1 MRVVMWLVPLLLVP
15 QEDADKQRRIQQA
28 LAWFA
33 DKDAELS
40 QSARAQLVALGKD
53 AVPAIE
59 KKLSE
64 KGVLPLVGVLREIDR
79 NAPSP
84 EQYALP
90 ADEGLVKVDKDAAD
104 KYLRAKYSEA
114 MGYAKKN
121 QFQKGLDMASG
132 LLALE
137 PRHALGDR
145 MKQLRRYCE
154 NMITQTSLIEA
165 KILQEKLAFVAGEPV
180 ALTMRLKNIF
190 KSAVTIRYE
199 GAEGK
204 QPEGMAVIEIE
215 ARLHRLDGEST
226 TATRHQEF
234 PFEGEIPL
242 ATGAQWERKL
252 ALDTAFGL
260 PDELDVQT
268 VTVNAWTQPSK
279 IDTDGVNI
287 TRKLQFEPAVL
298 KLVPK
303 RYSHFLEDPLG
314 WLSKTIE
321 TGQPAQETWICVQ
334 VLPAEDR
341 RKGAEILVR
350 AMEKTENPKYV
361 PALERMLTELTGERF
376 GADVRKW
383 SDWLAK
389 QGQDKK
395 KK

>member
-1 MRVVMWLVPLLLVP
+1 MRVVLWLVPLLLVP
-15 QEDADKQRRIQQA
+15 QDDADRQHRIQQA

-40 QSARAQLVALGKD
+40 QSARAHLVALGRE

-59 KKLSE
+59 RKLSE
-64 KGVLPLVGVLREIDR
+64 KGALPLADLLREIDR
-79 NAPSP
+79 KVPSP
-84 EQYALP
+84 EPFVLP
-90 ADEGLVKVDKDAAD
+90 AEEDPVKIDKDAAD
-104 KYLRAKYSEA
+104 KYLRAKYTEA
-114 MGYAKKN
+114 MGYAKKS

-145 MKQLRRYCE
+145 VKQLRRYCE
-154 NMITQTSLIEA
+154 HMITQTSLIEA
-165 KILQEKLAFVAGEPV
+165 KILQEKLAFAAGEPV
-180 ALTMRLKNIF
+180 ALTMRLKNLF
-190 KSAVTIRYE
+190 KNAVTVRYE

-204 QPEGMAVIEIE
+204 QPEGLAVIEIE
-215 ARLHRLDGEST
+215 AVLRRLDGEST

-234 PFEGEIPL
+234 AFEGEIPL

-279 IDTDGVNI
+279 IETDGVNI

-303 RYSHFLEDPLG
+303 RYSHFLEDPVG

-334 VLPAEDR
+334 ILPAEDR
-341 RKGAEILVR
+341 RRGAEVLVR
-350 AMEKTENPKYV
+350 AMEKTDNPKYV
-361 PALERMLTELTGERF
+361 PALDRMLTELTGEKF
-376 GADVRKW
+376 GADVKKW
-383 SDWLAK
+383 SDWLAR